1 MYSKLVSYVRL
12 SPNRNPRK
20 NPQFNP
26 TGKVLKIT
34 PHHAADEIVAQE
46 VEAMGEGFAIPGE
59 ASANYGIGSD
69 GRIACYVEEENR
81 AWTSGSP
88 ENDYQAITIEVA
100 NSGGAPNWPISDAAY
115 KSLIELCAD
124 ICVRHGFTL
133 NFTGDASGSL
143 TMHRYFANTLCP
155 GPYLANLF
163 PNIAHEVNERLSGE
177 TAEPTDDPEA
187 YKPTVKEW
195 QQAAM
200 ADGFTFPLYG
210 DDGIWGAECE
220 GVARKAVVCVRG
232 DGYYY
237 PNLTKLVQRV
247 CGLAGENVDGLCGP
261 MTDEAIRAHQE
272 ENDLRPVDGAAGIQ
286 FYRHALGV

>member
-1 MYSKLVSYVRL
+1 MSYSKLVNYVRL

-46 VEAMGEGFAIPGE
+46 VEAMGEAFVIPGE

-69 GRIACYVEEENR
+69 GRIACYVEEEYR

-115 KSLIELCAD
+115 KSLIDLCAD

-143 TMHRYFANTLCP
+143 TMHRYFDNTLCP

-163 PNIAHEVNERLSGE
+163 PAIADEVNARVAGAAAPDREPQKKPETNNQPKEGYTMNMRIMRQGDSGE
-177 TAEPTDDPEA
+177 DVRALQILLKGNGYDLGTYGPKGDGVDGQYGPATAKAVRKLQEDRDLS
-187 YKPTVKEW
+187 
-195 QQAAM
+195 
-200 ADGFTFPLYG
+200 F
-210 DDGIWGAECE
+210 DGIAGPQVM
-220 GVARKAVVCVRG
+220 GS
-232 DGYYY
+232 
-237 PNLTKLVQRV
+237 LL
-247 CGLAGENVDGLCGP
+247 GL
-261 MTDEAIRAHQE
+261 
-272 ENDLRPVDGAAGIQ
+272 
-286 FYRHALGV
+286 